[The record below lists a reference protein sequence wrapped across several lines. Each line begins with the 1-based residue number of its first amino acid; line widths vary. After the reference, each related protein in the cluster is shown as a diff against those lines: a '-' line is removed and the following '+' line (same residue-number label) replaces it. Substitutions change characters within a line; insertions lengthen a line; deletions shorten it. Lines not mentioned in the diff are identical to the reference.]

1 MCKKGFFIDE
11 LDKIHY
17 ILSVPWDD
25 SMYVYFVKYYY
36 NQINISTII
45 HSYYFCVCSENISDL
60 LCYQYII

>member
-1 MCKKGFFIDE
+1 MN
-11 LDKIHY
+11 KIHY